1 MRPPDAKQPF
11 VRGTVQTE
19 AGEVPRVTTTLTRAD
34 RWGSIKARWGAGR
47 MHYKVDPGLYALG
60 SPGPHSVVLVTAN
73 YKMTF
78 DRLRASMPGRD
89 AWILVLDTGGINV
102 WCAAGKGT
110 FGTEELVGRI
120 ASSQLDRIVT
130 HRNVIL
136 PQLAAPG
143 VAAHQVRKISGF
155 RAVFGPVKADDLPVF
170 LDRGLRA
177 TTEMRLKT
185 FKVRERA
192 VLIPV
197 ELIAALKWALLISPV
212 VFVLGGF
219 GGTGEFWHNA
229 MNSGLFAVF
238 GLMVSVAAGAI
249 VTPLALPWLPGRA
262 FSTKGITAGLAA
274 AVILVLSRLA
284 DLSHWA
290 GRLEILC
297 WFLLAPAIAGFL
309 AMNFTGASTYTSLS
323 GVKKEMKW
331 AVPFEIGA
339 CCIGLLMW
347 MGGRFAA

>member
-1 MRPPDAKQPF
+1 MQTVYLYLFPVLLQAADAADKAGPAAD
-11 VRGTVQTE
+11 E
-19 AGEVPRVTTTLTRAD
+19 AKGNP
-34 RWGSIKARWGAGR
+34 
-47 MHYKVDPGLYALG
+47 
-60 SPGPHSVVLVTAN
+60 PGPDLSH
-73 YKMTF
+73 
-78 DRLRASMPGRD
+78 
-89 AWILVLDTGGINV
+89 WIL
-102 WCAAGKGT
+102 
-110 FGTEELVGRI
+110 
-120 ASSQLDRIVT
+120 
-130 HRNVIL
+130 
-136 PQLAAPG
+136 
-143 VAAHQVRKISGF
+143 
-155 RAVFGPVKADDLPVF
+155 
-170 LDRGLRA
+170 
-177 TTEMRLKT
+177 
-185 FKVRERA
+185 
-192 VLIPV
+192 
-197 ELIAALKWALLISPV
+197 
-212 VFVLGGF
+212 
-219 GGTGEFWHNA
+219 
-229 MNSGLFAVF
+229 LFAVF